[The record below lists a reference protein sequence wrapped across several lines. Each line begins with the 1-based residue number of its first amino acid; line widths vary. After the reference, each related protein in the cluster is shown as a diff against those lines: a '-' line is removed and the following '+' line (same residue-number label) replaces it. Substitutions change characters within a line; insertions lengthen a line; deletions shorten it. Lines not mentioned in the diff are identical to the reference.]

1 MYLYDVEDAISRPVD
16 VAKNLS
22 EQGCCF
28 VSHAVPA
35 SCCQRLAAYV
45 DDALAAAQ
53 RDVELSGEGDARY
66 ARRRSYFRRLAY
78 ATRRDRI
85 EFTLPLEEEVREV
98 LEQMVASLGQIL
110 EPFVTRH
117 GRLVDLSCMISDP
130 DCEYQPLHSDTSLER
145 VKFTCFVALQDVTVE
160 MGPTYLCPGTQ
171 NYEHHSALD
180 AMQKMQLPHDEM
192 LERLGAVPVLCQT
205 GDAYIMNSQLLHC
218 GGAQASAVAGGKRR
232 RLLYVTWHLPGIT
245 PGEHSLRDELVG
257 RFRLGDFDNRGL
269 WGPALPEDF
278 DEKYSELFIAANKLD
293 DAEAMLQFAK
303 CLRERGDLGAV
314 AWMRRACRRGH
325 PLACMHLAE
334 VFCLGELGMAQDLK
348 KAEELRTY
356 AMALCEKLKRRA
368 SAEEP
373 ELPLCLKC
381 R

>member
-1 MYLYDVEDAISRPVD
+1 M
-16 VAKNLS
+16 
-22 EQGCCF
+22 
-28 VSHAVPA
+28 
-35 SCCQRLAAYV
+35 
-45 DDALAAAQ
+45 
-53 RDVELSGEGDARY
+53 
-66 ARRRSYFRRLAY
+66 
-78 ATRRDRI
+78 
-85 EFTLPLEEEVREV
+85 